1 MRAERVQTNVQGL
14 VAGFIGYAAIA
25 LFFAIVNLVAGRS
38 PFFTAAFFGNALF
51 YGVRD
56 PAAITIWP
64 GPVFA
69 YNGVH
74 LLMFLV
80 LGMIA
85 SWLAYLSE
93 RGPQFWYIGAILFL
107 FVVFHMYG
115 FVLLITGEVQSVV
128 PIWTVFVSTVLAGT
142 AMFGYLVWVHPRF
155 RAELREFRE
164 E

>member
-1 MRAERVQTNVQGL
+1 MRAERVQANLQGL
-14 VAGFIGYAAIA
+14 IAGFIGYAAVA
-25 LFFAIVNLVAGRS
+25 LFFAIINVIAGRS
-38 PFFTAAFFGNALF
+38 PFFTAAFFGGALF

-56 PAAITIWP
+56 PAQVTVWP
-64 GPVFA
+64 GAVLA

-74 LLMFLV
+74 LLMFLA

-115 FVLLITGEVQSVV
+115 FVLLLTGGIQTVI
-128 PIWTVFVSTVLAGT
+128 PTWTVFVATVLAGT
-142 AMFGYLVWVHPRF
+142 AMFGYLLWVHPRF
-155 RAELREFRE
+155 RSELHEFRE

>member
-1 MRAERVQTNVQGL
+1 MRAERAQTNLQGL
-14 VAGFIGYAAIA
+14 VAGFIGYAAVA
-25 LFFAIVNLVAGRS
+25 LFFAIVNVIAGRS

-56 PAAITIWP
+56 PAAVTIWP

-107 FVVFHMYG
+107 FVVFHLYG
-115 FVLLITGEVQSVV
+115 FVLLVTGGVQTVI
-128 PIWTVFVSTVLAGT
+128 PTWTVFMSTVLAG
-142 AMFGYLVWVHPRF
+142 ALMFAYLVWVHPRF

>member
-1 MRAERVQTNVQGL
+1 MRAERMQTNVQGL
-14 VAGFIGYAAIA
+14 VAGFIGYVVVAA
-25 LFFAIVNLVAGRS
+25 FFAITNLIAGRS
-38 PFFTAAFFGNALF
+38 PFFTAAFLGGALF

-56 PAAITIWP
+56 PAQTVVWP
-64 GPVFA
+64 GAVFA

-74 LLMFLV
+74 LLMFLA

-107 FVVFHMYG
+107 FVVFHLYA
-115 FVLLITGEVQSVV
+115 FVLLITGGVQTVI
-128 PIWTVFVSTVLAGT
+128 PTWTVFVGTVLAGS
-142 AMFGYLVWVHPRF
+142 AMFAYLLWVHPRF
-155 RAELREFRE
+155 RSELHDFRE